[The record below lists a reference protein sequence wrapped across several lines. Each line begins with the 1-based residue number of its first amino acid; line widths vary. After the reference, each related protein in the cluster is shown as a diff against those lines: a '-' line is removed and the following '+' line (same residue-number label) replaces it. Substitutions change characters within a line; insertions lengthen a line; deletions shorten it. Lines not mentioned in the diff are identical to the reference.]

1 MSLACCEF
9 DIFISETALI
19 YVNALEEVRVKLLAS
34 ANLCAAGIRNDG
46 TDL

>member
-1 MSLACCEF
+1 MSLEYCKF
-9 DIFISETALI
+9 DIFILATALI

>member
-19 YVNALEEVRVKLLAS
+19 YVNALEDVRVRLLAS
-34 ANLCAAGIRNDG
+34 TNLCAAGNSNDG
-46 TDL
+46 TDS